1 MITKLMYTIYNI
13 LRRKKGMVRD
23 DLVAE
28 ISMRCDIPME
38 DVEEVLEEEDIIL
51 YEQEKCRKRKKR
63 MCIFSMIIVFI
74 AGVAAAAI
82 CLDRKDKISLAE
94 IEDMIKS
101 NVKKY
106 ADKIKA

>member
-1 MITKLMYTIYNI
+1 
-13 LRRKKGMVRD
+13 MVRD

-63 MCIFSMIIVFI
+63 MCVFSMIIVFI
-74 AGVAAAAI
+74 AGVAAI

>member
-1 MITKLMYTIYNI
+1 
-13 LRRKKGMVRD
+13 
-23 DLVAE
+23 
-28 ISMRCDIPME
+28 
-38 DVEEVLEEEDIIL
+38 
-51 YEQEKCRKRKKR
+51 

-101 NVKKY
+101 CIIFFTGVQS
-106 ADKIKA
+106 